1 MLRKYITKDSLLG
14 EKGFNWRGGEVSRLE
29 ALVDGVFAIAV
40 TLLIVSRDVPQSF
53 QEFINVMWMF
63 SGFLFTFTF
72 LFMIWHAHYLFHRR
86 YGLEDFQT
94 IFLNSILIF
103 LILFYIY
110 PLKFLATVLIGEVV
124 INTVFNMNIDFGFN
138 ESIFMTINMQ
148 SIMIVYG
155 IGVCTIW
162 GILSLLYKHAYNHR
176 KLLELNNQEIRITK
190 ETILVYSIMSFFGF
204 LSILLAIL
212 LPNNLISLSGWIYCG
227 IGPTIYIVLKIYEK
241 NYNSLPVS

>member
-124 INTVFNMNIDFGFN
+124 INTVFNMNIDFGFH
-138 ESIFMTINMQ
+138 ESIFISLNMQ
-148 SIMIVYG
+148 SVMIVYG
-155 IGVCTIW
+155 IGVFTIW
-162 GILSLLYKHAYNHR
+162 GILGLLYKHAYNHKELL
-176 KLLELNNQEIRITK
+176 KLNDYEIRVTK
-190 ETILVYSIMSFFGF
+190 ETILTYSIMSLFG
-204 LSILLAIL
+204 LASIILACL
-212 LPNNLISLSGWIYCG
+212 LPSNLIAISGWIYCG
-227 IGPTIYIVLKIYEK
+227 IGPVIAIALKM
-241 NYNSLPVS
+241 NPDPS